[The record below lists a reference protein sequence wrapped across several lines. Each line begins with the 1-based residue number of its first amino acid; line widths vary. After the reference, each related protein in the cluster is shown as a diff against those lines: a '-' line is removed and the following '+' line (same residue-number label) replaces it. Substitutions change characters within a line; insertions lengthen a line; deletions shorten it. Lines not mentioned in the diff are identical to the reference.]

1 MNRDLH
7 IPIWKFAVLSIFI
20 YPNINAFSLD
30 SLKSSKNISEYS
42 HRSWDSKNG
51 FLPYSINTI
60 LQTRDD
66 YIWIGTDEGL
76 VRFDGLGFS
85 AYNTNN
91 TKAFKTN
98 NVSSIVE
105 DKDGRLWIGCT
116 DGGLL
121 SYFEGSFTYYFIKDQ
136 LKDDRISSMCLD
148 HENNLWIGT
157 PSNLSFI
164 SLTEMQKQTPD
175 EKKTILKISGI
186 DFLIYYTSSM
196 FCDDSGTVW
205 GICKGNMN
213 IFYISPGKK
222 GKILTFG
229 DISSN
234 HMLTCFLS
242 DSKGRNWVGTSH
254 GLKVLKNDNLSLYS
268 AKNGTI
274 EFKINT
280 IIEDRTGILWIGT
293 YGNGLYKLDSAGY
306 LKKISINEGKS
317 PSRAMS
323 FFEDKEGGLWVGF
336 RGEGIYRFQKK
347 IFRNYTI
354 RDGLSDNRVW
364 SICETHNN
372 DIWIGTQKGLNKLSF
387 GKSREVLTRL
397 PIPGDER
404 DNVVRT
410 IIEDHNNVIWIGA
423 GKGILRYSNGKLK
436 RFLSTIGTRSMVV
449 DSNNSLWIGGAEA
462 GLVKVQKESY
472 KKYYFLSPEN
482 LSLEDKNF
490 FNLFFYQVKTLCYDN
505 KGDLWIG
512 TKIGLY
518 RFSGD
523 SIYYFDKTPGLT
535 GNAVMTLFNDSKGT
549 LWITVYGFG
558 LFRFNPGKGEKQFS
572 QITRNNGL
580 QDNTIFSILEDN
592 YGKFWF
598 GTNKGISS
606 ANRQEIVDF
615 CDGKI
620 SSVQSITY
628 GLDAGMESIECNGGN
643 HPSAIK
649 SKDGRLWF
657 PTMSGV
663 VVVDPGNLYR
673 QQNPLK
679 VYIQKTVVDGVE
691 LSTNRFHPLEP
702 GNKRKIEFHYTAINF
717 STPENVRFKYRLED
731 YDDEWIDARNQ
742 RTIYYL
748 NIPPGLYTFRVLAC
762 NNEGVWNT
770 DEASISFEIPPH
782 FWETGLFKISFG
794 ILLLGIII
802 GITRIIYSRKLKHQ
816 LYILEK
822 QRALEQ
828 ERLRIS
834 RDIHDEIGSRLT
846 KISVLNEA
854 VKDGIDKVPVVRAYT
869 EKISNETKQVIENLD
884 EIIWFINPGNDSIE
898 LLGTFLREYIAD
910 YFSSTDIVC
919 ICDFPD
925 SYPAMQISP
934 EVRRNIVLTVKEIT
948 NNIVKHASASKVNTK
963 FDLQEQS
970 ILISLED
977 NGKGFSTQE
986 PHPLGNGLLNIQKRI
1001 EEIGGRVIIKSVM
1014 SSGTEI
1020 QIFLPLINT

>member
-1 MNRDLH
+1 MKRNLH
-7 IPIWKFAVLSIFI
+7 VSVSMFVLLFILIF
-20 YPNINAFSLD
+20 PDINAFSHD

-42 HRSWDSKNG
+42 HRSWDSRNG

-60 LQTRDD
+60 LQTRDG
-66 YIWIGTDEGL
+66 YLWIGTDEGL
-76 VRFDGLGFS
+76 VRFDGLEFS
-85 AYNTNN
+85 TYNTNN

-121 SYFEGSFTYYFIKDQ
+121 SYFGGSFTYYFIKDQ

-157 PSNLSFI
+157 PSNLSYI
-164 SLTEMQKQTPD
+164 SLTKMQKQTPNG
-175 EKKTILKISGI
+175 KQIIPRISGI
-186 DFLIYYTSSM
+186 DFSIYYTSSM
-196 FCDDSGTVW
+196 FCDDSGTIW
-205 GICKGNMN
+205 GICKGNTN
-213 IFYISPGKK
+213 VFYISPRKNR
-222 GKILTFG
+222 KILTFG
-229 DISSN
+229 EIGSN
-234 HMLTCFLS
+234 HLLTCFLS
-242 DSKGRNWVGTSH
+242 DSKGKNWVGTSH
-254 GLKVLKNDNLSLYS
+254 GLKVLKNDSLSLYY

-293 YGNGLYKLDSAGY
+293 YGNGLYKLDSTGY
-306 LKKISINEGKS
+306 LKKISNNEGKS

-323 FFEDKEGGLWVGF
+323 LFEDKEGGLWAGF

-354 RDGLSDNRVW
+354 RDGLSHNQVW

-372 DIWIGTQKGLNKLSF
+372 DIWIGSQKGLNKLSF
-387 GKSREVLTRL
+387 DNSMEVITRL
-397 PIPGDER
+397 PIPGTEK
-404 DNVVRT
+404 DNVVRA
-410 IIEDHNNVIWIGA
+410 IVEDHNKIIWIGA
-423 GKGILRYSNGKLK
+423 GKDILRYSDGKFK
-436 RFLSTIGTRSMVV
+436 RFLSVNDTRSMIV
-449 DSNNSLWIGGAEA
+449 DSNNSLWIGGADA
-462 GLVKVQKESY
+462 GLIKVQNESY
-472 KKYYFLSPEN
+472 QKYFYLSPEN
-482 LSLEDKNF
+482 LFLEDKNY

-523 SIYYFDKTPGLT
+523 SIYYFDKTPELT
-535 GNAVMTLFNDSKGT
+535 GNAVMTLFNDSRGT
-549 LWITVYGFG
+549 LWTTVYGFG
-558 LFRFNPGKGEKQFS
+558 LFRFNPGKGQKQFS

-580 QDNTIFSILEDN
+580 HDNTIYSILEGD

-598 GTNKGISS
+598 SSNKGIFCI
-606 ANRQEIVDF
+606 NRQELIDF

-663 VVVDPGNLYR
+663 VVIDPSNLYR
-673 QQNPLK
+673 QQDPLK

-691 LSTNRFHPLEP
+691 LSTNRFQSLEP

-717 STPENVRFKYRLED
+717 STPENVLFKYRLED

-748 NIPPGLYTFRVLAC
+748 NIPPGLYTFRVLAR

-802 GITRIIYSRKLKHQ
+802 GTTRIIYSRKLKHQ
-816 LYILEK
+816 LYVLEQ

-854 VKDGIDKVPVVRAYT
+854 VKDEIDKTPLVQEFA

-910 YFSSTDIVC
+910 YFSSTDIEC
-919 ICDFPD
+919 ICEFPN
-925 SYPAMQISP
+925 SYPVMQISP
-934 EVRRNIVLTVKEIT
+934 EVRRNIVLTVKEIA

-970 ILISLED
+970 IFISLED

-1001 EEIGGRVIIKSVM
+1001 EEIGGKVIIKSVM